1 MAKTLQELDELL
13 KFVRDQDIDTLRL
26 IERELH
32 SLVERKAHDES
43 TRRENGVKREVLS
56 KLRANIAIDPDLL
69 ALVGIHPENPV
80 QDDKALIRDAI
91 ARRLSD

>member
-1 MAKTLQELDELL
+1 MAKTLPELDELFKL
-13 KFVRDQDIDTLRL
+13 VRDEDIETLRL

-43 TRRENGVKREVLS
+43 MRRENGTERESVSTLC
-56 KLRANIAIDPDLL
+56 ANVSIAPDLL

>member
-13 KFVRDQDIDTLRL
+13 KLVRDEDLDTLRL

-32 SLVERKAHDES
+32 TLVERKARDES
-43 TRRENGVKREVLS
+43 RRRENGVEREVLS
-56 KLRANIAIDPDLL
+56 KLCANVSIDPDLL
-69 ALVGIHPENPV
+69 TLVGIHPENPV

>member
-13 KFVRDQDIDTLRL
+13 KLVRDEDLDTLRL

-32 SLVERKAHDES
+32 SLVECKARDES
-43 TRRENGVKREVLS
+43 MGGENGVEREVLS
-56 KLRANIAIDPDLL
+56 KLCSNISIDPDLL
-69 ALVGIHPENPV
+69 TLVGIHPENPV
-80 QDDKALIRDAI
+80 EGDKALIRDAI

>member
-13 KFVRDQDIDTLRL
+13 KLVGDEDLDTLRL

-32 SLVERKAHDES
+32 ALVERKARDES
-43 TRRENGVKREVLS
+43 MPRENGSEREAIS
-56 KLRANIAIDPDLL
+56 KLCAKVAIDPELL
-69 ALVGIHPENPV
+69 ALVGIQPENPLE
-80 QDDKALIRDAI
+80 DDKALIRDAV

>member
-1 MAKTLQELDELL
+1 MKL
-13 KFVRDQDIDTLRL
+13 VRDEDLDTLRL

-32 SLVERKAHDES
+32 SLVERKARDES
-43 TRRENGVKREVLS
+43 MRRENGTEREVLS
-56 KLRANIAIDPDLL
+56 TLCDNVSVDPDLL

-80 QDDKALIRDAI
+80 QDDKTLIRDAI